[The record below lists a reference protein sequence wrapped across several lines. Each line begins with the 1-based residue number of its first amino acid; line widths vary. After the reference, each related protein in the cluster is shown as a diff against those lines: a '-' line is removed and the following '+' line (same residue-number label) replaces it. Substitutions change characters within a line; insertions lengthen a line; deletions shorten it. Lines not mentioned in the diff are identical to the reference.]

1 MSESKD
7 TRTDLGDDL
16 LETRK
21 ISHTPEKSGRIENP
35 ESVAELLINAKI
47 LLNEG
52 LLEDSK
58 KTLRQVLRMDASN
71 LTARTRLEEIQQLE
85 IKKILG
91 SNEGTTGGFVRQRAK
106 PQTRADDA
114 DSVCAALER
123 DIGPG
128 KSVED
133 GFFTTDEERSR
144 FMERLEVACTGATP
158 QDRLDLGIGMLEME
172 FYDAAIA
179 LFRAAA
185 RNEALE
191 RKSRALLAT
200 AWVAKGNGFEAMI
213 EIETLVADQS
223 ITPEEKVD
231 FGYLA
236 GRAQELLGNAGPACR
251 WYRATLQIEPHYRD
265 ATERLA
271 KLSKRG

>member
-1 MSESKD
+1 MSETKN

-21 ISHTPEKSGRIENP
+21 ISRASERSELVENP
-35 ESVAELLINAKI
+35 ESVSELLINAKI
-47 LLNEG
+47 LMSEG
-52 LLEDSK
+52 LLEDAK
-58 KTLRQVLRMDASN
+58 KTLRRVLRMDPPN
-71 LTARTRLEEIQQLE
+71 LSARARLEEIQGIE

-91 SNEGTTGGFVRQRAK
+91 SAEGTAGGFVHQKNK
-106 PQTRADDA
+106 PATKADDA
-114 DSVCAALER
+114 DLVCAALER
-123 DIGPG
+123 DLGP
-128 KSVED
+128 SPTVEEK
-133 GFFTTDEERSR
+133 FFNSDEERSH
-144 FMERLEVACTGATP
+144 FMRRIEVACNGAGA

-179 LFRAAA
+179 LFRAASRDESLA
-185 RNEALE
+185 

-200 AWVAKGNGFEAMI
+200 AWVAQGKGFEAMI
-213 EIETLVADQS
+213 EIEGLIADQS

-236 GRAQELLGNAGPACR
+236 GRAQEILGNAGSAVR

-265 ATERLA
+265 AAERLE